1 MKIGEIHVISG
12 FPVTF
17 MAKARIPGNSSE
29 NEKINVLHQSA
40 ALHETL
46 VFPRPNGGFSAL
58 GPPKPENLRIS
69 IKFNDISLFYEIM
82 RNFGNFSRILVKNT
96 F

>member
-1 MKIGEIHVISG
+1 MISG
-12 FPVTF
+12 IPVTF
-17 MAKARIPGNSSE
+17 MENARIPGNSSE

-58 GPPKPENLRIS
+58 GPPKPEN
-69 IKFNDISLFYEIM
+69 
-82 RNFGNFSRILVKNT
+82 
-96 F
+96 

>member
-1 MKIGEIHVISG
+1 MISG
-12 FPVTF
+12 IPVIF
-17 MAKARIPGNSSE
+17 MENARIPGNSSG
-29 NEKINVLHQSA
+29 NEQINVLHQSA

-58 GPPKPENLRIS
+58 GPPKPEKLRIS
-69 IKFNDISLFYEIM
+69 IKFSDFSLFYEIM
-82 RNFGNFSRILVKNT
+82 RNFGNFSRILVKIT

>member
-1 MKIGEIHVISG
+1 MISG
-12 FPVTF
+12 IPVIF
-17 MAKARIPGNSSE
+17 MENARIPGNSSE

-58 GPPKPENLRIS
+58 GPPKPGKMWIS
-69 IKFNDISLFYEIM
+69 IKFSDFHFFMKLCGIFV
-82 RNFGNFSRILVKNT
+82 ILAELP
-96 F
+96 